1 MNLDNEWVITAVTL
15 HDSTNIAATEDK
27 CHNAISY
34 HFLHFCDKLRTSRWP
49 RFTDIHMPCAAMM
62 GEVLNCGNLQKHHLA
77 TGKSVTAASEKSATE
92 MHKLVKVMLITR
104 VMLN

>member
-1 MNLDNEWVITAVTL
+1 
-15 HDSTNIAATEDK
+15 
-27 CHNAISY
+27 
-34 HFLHFCDKLRTSRWP
+34 
-49 RFTDIHMPCAAMM
+49 M